1 MAIYECKYRI
11 GLTDVG
17 KSNKITNKAII
28 KILENAGGM
37 HSEAVG
43 CGLNQIEET
52 KLSWILLSWKIK
64 VLKRVF
70 YNEEITTKTWAR
82 ETNKVT
88 TYRDFEILDSDNN
101 LIAIATSKWTL
112 INIETKQL
120 AQIPQEWKEAYKPEE
135 KSVFEDKLITKL
147 KEPEKYSSEIDYKIL
162 RSDIDINDH
171 VHNLYYLDLAYEALP
186 EHIYREDECNNIE
199 IMYKKQIQLTDNVK
213 CCYASENNKNIVA
226 IKSKDNK
233 TLHAIISLY
242 C

>member
-1 MAIYECKYRI
+1 MAVYECKYRV

-17 KSNKITNKAII
+17 KSNKITNKAMI

-37 HSEAVG
+37 HSEAIG

-52 KLSWILLSWKIK
+52 KLSWILLSWKVK
-64 VLKRVF
+64 VLKRVL
-70 YNEEITTKTWAR
+70 YNEEIVTKTWAR

-88 TYRDFEILDSDNN
+88 TYRDFEIYDNDNN

-120 AQIPQEWKEAYKPEE
+120 AQIPEKWIKAYSPEE
-135 KSVFEDKLITKL
+135 KSVFEDKLIAKL
-147 KEPEKYSSEIDYKIL
+147 KEAETYESQIDYKIL

-186 EHIYREDECNNIE
+186 ENVYRSDECDNIE
-199 IMYKKQIQLTDNVK
+199 IMYKKQIQLTDEVV
-213 CCYASENNKNIVA
+213 CLYAKQEEKNIVA
-226 IKSKDNK
+226 IKSKDGN
-233 TLHAIISLY
+233 TLHAIINLY
-242 C
+242 